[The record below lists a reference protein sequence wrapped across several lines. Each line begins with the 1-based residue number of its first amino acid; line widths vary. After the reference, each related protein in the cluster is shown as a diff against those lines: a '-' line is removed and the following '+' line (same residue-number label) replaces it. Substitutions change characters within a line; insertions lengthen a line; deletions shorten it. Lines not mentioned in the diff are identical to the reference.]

1 MFSIM
6 LVHLCQPPQGPNY
19 LWISGVE
26 GKGQKMQADAKFY
39 FQAQLSSITIISIAA
54 RICLKWRVPPATL
67 LGKSL
72 HCLWTL
78 DAIIRTSR
86 EVSSVDIQAQSTP
99 VTWVKEVERSPWPH
113 SMTSP
118 LSTQIHTSLPSSF
131 PQAYH
136 ESILRCA
143 STHSPGNFDCLT
155 PSPHGTPLSHLK
167 SFSKV
172 SIEPSLQR
180 GFTDH

>member
-99 VTWVKEVERSPWPH
+99 VTWVKEVPGPTRW
-113 SMTSP
+113 
-118 LSTQIHTSLPSSF
+118 LLPSAPKYTLLCLLPSHKRITKASSDAH
-131 PQAYH
+131 QL
-136 ESILRCA
+136 ILLA
-143 STHSPGNFDCLT
+143 ILT
-155 PSPHGTPLSHLK
+155 VLPHLLTELLFH
-167 SFSKV
+167 
-172 SIEPSLQR
+172 I
-180 GFTDH
+180 

>member
-6 LVHLCQPPQGPNY
+6 LVHLCQPLQGTKLLVNKWCRGEGTEDAGRRQVLFSSTTFIHYNHLNSCKDLLEVKSSTSNSAGKKPSLSVNTRCNY
-19 LWISGVE
+19 SHL
-26 GKGQKMQADAKFY
+26 KGG
-39 FQAQLSSITIISIAA
+39 FQRWHPSAVHPCNLS
-54 RICLKWRVPPATL
+54 
-67 LGKSL
+67 
-72 HCLWTL
+72 
-78 DAIIRTSR
+78 
-86 EVSSVDIQAQSTP
+86 
-99 VTWVKEVERSPWPH
+99 ERSPWPH

-136 ESILRCA
+136 ESILRCT

-155 PSPHGTPLSHLK
+155 PSPHRTPLSHLK